1 MPDPIKILDKLTDK
15 LTTDEKRER
24 TAADEELIR
33 IDQEKRAA
41 EQSQSKTSETEQT
54 K

>member
-15 LTTDEKRER
+15 LTSDEKRER

-33 IDQEKRAA
+33 IEQERRTA
-41 EQSQSKTSETEQT
+41 EQSQSKTGETEQT

>member
-1 MPDPIKILDKLTDK
+1 MPDPIKILDKVTDK
-15 LTTDEKRER
+15 LTSDEKRER

-33 IDQEKRAA
+33 IEQERRAA
-41 EQSQSKTSETEQT
+41 EQSQSKTGETEQT

>member
-15 LTTDEKRER
+15 LTSDEKRER

-33 IDQEKRAA
+33 IEQERRTA
-41 EQSQSKTSETEQT
+41 EQSQTKTSETQQA

>member
-15 LTTDEKRER
+15 LTSDEKRER

-33 IDQEKRAA
+33 IDQERRAA
-41 EQSQSKTSETEQT
+41 EQGNTKTGETEQT

>member
-15 LTTDEKRER
+15 LTSDEKRER

-33 IDQEKRAA
+33 IDQERRAA
-41 EQSQSKTSETEQT
+41 EQSQAKTGETEQ
-54 K
+54 KK

>member
-15 LTTDEKRER
+15 LTSDEKRER

-33 IDQEKRAA
+33 IEQERRAA
-41 EQSQSKTSETEQT
+41 EQSQTKTSETQQA